1 MITFFSMLDFDLEYL
16 EEGADSSK
24 NTVTV
29 SEYINTLNLSLKRLR
44 GRVLGEIS
52 QVKLASSGHVYF
64 TVKDKSG
71 ESSLECV
78 MWAFKYRICG
88 VTLEV
93 GMEVVLQGAPAVYP
107 ARGSLSFV
115 ADTVELVGEGALK
128 KAYDDL
134 KRRLTMEGVFSPEK
148 KRELPEFPKRI
159 GVITSEK
166 GAVIHDFM
174 NNLGHN
180 GFEIMFI
187 DSRVEGVAA
196 IEDLLLAVRTM
207 RNKPIEV
214 LVMIRGGGSL
224 ESLQAYNN
232 ETLVREIADFPVPVI
247 AGIGHDQDVP
257 LMALAADMM
266 CSTPTATAVLLS
278 RPWIEAKLKVRQMSS
293 AIMRVKSAMERVR
306 NRLDMTLSQLVE
318 RIKRGIMEAEKTI
331 QLGET
336 TINAN
341 NPKRQLALGYSIAR
355 IGDKILR
362 SVKDINSGDEIDLEL
377 SDGII
382 RSKIK

>member
-1 MITFFSMLDFDLEYL
+1 MLDFDLEYL